1 MANKTIYPYGVGG
14 ETPSGIDIV
23 DYTTGGNDKAASA
36 ESVKELAQYV
46 FMGSG
51 SFADAYD
58 KAKTTLAY
66 FPWLLEDTDKDG
78 NVIKKMIWHVG
89 NKQFIDAIGAK
100 IDGVK
105 NGVTV
110 TTDTAGYMR
119 IWDTVQYKLVSSK
132 IYDYELHVGE
142 NNFSFDEIGGNS
154 HVYVEFVNSSK
165 TGLMSG
171 AEMSVDFGGM
181 TLTTFYSSD
190 SDGISSGEFTRY
202 PNLFHGFGKLKSVKR
217 LNLVPTAPANQTPY
231 LQSWFTGDLKLEYL
245 QISGTITSGSIS
257 NWIQNTRELA
267 VLDLSQ
273 LNMPITACRT
283 GFSFLMSQKLEYL
296 DIRGVDFSAGTSVS
310 NFIKM
315 SEGNTLKTIVVGNID
330 TSNISSST
338 DFLANVSG
346 ATLVCTQATPP
357 AWGFDFIN
365 GHFTSIKVPAT
376 ALTDYQ
382 EASGWSTYANIMST
396 YEEGEY

>member
-1 MANKTIYPYGVGG
+1 MAKNVIYPYGVGG
-14 ETPSGIDIV
+14 ETPSGIEIV
-23 DYTTGGNDKAASA
+23 DYATGGHDKAASA

-51 SFADAYD
+51 TFADAYD
-58 KAKTTLAY
+58 HAKTTLSY

-78 NVIKKMIWHVG
+78 NAIKKMIWHVG
-89 NKQFIDAIGAK
+89 NRQFVDAIGAK
-100 IDGVK
+100 IDGTK

-119 IWDTVQYKLVSSK
+119 IWDSVQEKLANSV
-132 IYDYELHVGE
+132 IHDYELQVGE

-154 HVYVEFVNSSK
+154 HVYVEFVNSGK

-181 TLTTFYSSD
+181 TLTTYWSA
-190 SDGISSGEFTRY
+190 SGEYSAGEFRRL
-202 PNLFHGFGKLKSVKR
+202 PNLFHGFNKLKSVRR
-217 LNLVPTAPANQTPY
+217 LNLVPTAPQNQTPS
-231 LQSWFTGDLKLEYL
+231 LQAWFYGNSALEHL

-257 NWIQNTRELA
+257 SWIQNTRELVA
-267 VLDLSQ
+267 LDLSQ

-283 GFSFLMSQKLEYL
+283 GFNFLMSQKLEYL

-315 SEGNTLKTIVVGNID
+315 SAGNNLKTIVVGNID

-376 ALTDYQ
+376 ALTNYQ